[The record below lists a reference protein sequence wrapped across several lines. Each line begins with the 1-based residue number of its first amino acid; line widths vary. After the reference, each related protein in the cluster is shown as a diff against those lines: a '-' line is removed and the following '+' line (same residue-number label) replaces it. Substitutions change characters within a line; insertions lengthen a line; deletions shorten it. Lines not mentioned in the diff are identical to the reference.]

1 MPRNVPRMTTDAEAE
16 AFLDQDLSDLD
27 FDQFKPAPFE
37 FAKKSAR
44 VSMRLPEGLLAAVK
58 AEASRRKSKVLQPL
72 MLSFLLILP
81 HDTGV

>member
-58 AEASRRKSKVLQPL
+58 AEASRKSKVLQPL

>member
-58 AEASRRKSKVLQPL
+58 AEVLQPL

>member
-1 MPRNVPRMTTDAEAE
+1 MTTDAEAE

-58 AEASRRKSKVLQPL
+58 AEASRRGIPYQR
-72 MLSFLLILP
+72 LIREWLERGLRSSAS
-81 HDTGV
+81 DRG